1 MNTAPI
7 ETKFSFRKCCGPGE
21 VYHKNTRIDG
31 NNRCV
36 NHTISSMNRTS
47 TAPTDFSKQLFYS
60 NETALPQHTNED
72 FQVDSGFPRNCIPD
86 MMLEPEIFT
95 DDRFYPLPSGSLIVP
110 HQFWLLSLEDY
121 CMEDVYYDNDFNK
134 VSKKVIASYTNSL
147 KFEL

>member
-1 MNTAPI
+1 
-7 ETKFSFRKCCGPGE
+7 
-21 VYHKNTRIDG
+21 
-31 NNRCV
+31 
-36 NHTISSMNRTS
+36 MNRTS

-147 KFEL
+147 KFELWFILGKKGCDNL